1 MDLDFRCRSSQLWG
15 SREVF
20 ASGPP
25 TQFTAQDLE
34 NVFGAWVQERKVKE
48 REEEMRVVVVVGMG
62 RGKK

>member
-1 MDLDFRCRSSQLWG
+1 M
-15 SREVF
+15 EVVF
-20 ASGPP
+20 ASRPP
-25 TQFTAQDLE
+25 TQCFAQALD

>member
-1 MDLDFRCRSSQLWG
+1 M
-15 SREVF
+15 EVVF

-25 TQFTAQDLE
+25 TQCFAQALD